1 MHSPVKDTVVTND
14 RWGSGMAC
22 HHGGYY
28 TCHDRYN
35 PGLTSCEKH
44 KSSVWSKRWLKRT
57 CVNVCLTYLKIISPI
72 LSLCIFHSGCK
83 I

>member
-14 RWGSGMAC
+14 RWSSGMAC

-35 PGLTSCEKH
+35 PGLAFYEKNECLVQTLVE
-44 KSSVWSKRWLKRT
+44 KDMCKCMSYLLKNNFSKF
-57 CVNVCLTYLKIISPI
+57 
-72 LSLCIFHSGCK
+72 IFVYFS
-83 I
+83 